1 MCNHFLMNSKKFHKA
16 SLQINKYKKEI
27 IRIQEQLTALPAI
40 GPTNGGQGEREKSIL
55 IKKILKGLHPD
66 EIKEFKA
73 PDNRVPCKY
82 RPNLMAKFYGDNR
95 DQTLWIVT
103 HIDVV
108 PPGDSKLWRTNPF
121 KICYKNRKLIGRG
134 VEDNQQE
141 LVASVMAAKA
151 IRDLKITPKCN
162 LGLVMVSDE
171 ETGSEKG
178 LQYILKEHKNVFS
191 KNDLFIVPDFGNPD
205 GTMIEVAEKTILW
218 LKFEVIGRQAHG
230 SRPDLAINS
239 HKISS
244 YLITRLDTL
253 HTEFNLSDPLFDLA
267 GCSFEPTKIESGVSN
282 INTIP
287 GRHVFYL
294 DCRINPKIK
303 VDNVLK
309 EIMIRVNCVEKEYK
323 VKIKVDPVYVNRAAP
338 ITSPQSPV
346 VKTLSRSI
354 KEVTGKIPTIVGL
367 GGGTLAAFLRKEG
380 FDAVVWSTIGE
391 SAHQPNEFCLIDN
404 LINDAKVY
412 LHMIL

>member
-1 MCNHFLMNSKKFHKA
+1 M
-16 SLQINKYKKEI
+16 
-27 IRIQEQLTALPAI
+27 
-40 GPTNGGQGEREKSIL
+40 
-55 IKKILKGLHPD
+55 
-66 EIKEFKA
+66 KEFKA

-82 RPNLMAKFYGDNR
+82 RPNLVAKFYGDKR

-121 KICYKNRKLIGRG
+121 KMCYKNRKLIGRG

-141 LVASVMAAKA
+141 LVASVLAAKA
-151 IRDLKITPKCN
+151 LRDLKITPKCN

-178 LQYILKEHKNVFS
+178 LQYILKQHKNVFS
-191 KNDLFIVPDFGNPD
+191 KSDLFIVPDFGNPE

-253 HTEFNLSDPLFDLA
+253 HTKFNLSDPLFDLP

-287 GRHVFYL
+287 GRHIFYL

-303 VDNVLK
+303 VEKVLK

-323 VKIKVDPVYVNRAAP
+323 VEIKVNPVYVNRAAP
-338 ITSPQSPV
+338 TTSPQSPV
-346 VKTLSRSI
+346 VKILSRSI
-354 KEVTGKIPTIVGL
+354 KEVAGKIPTVVGL

-391 SAHQPNEFCLIDN
+391 TAHQPNEFCSIDN